1 MSSSLIILL
10 YTYIG
15 PIFRLGSNFVP
26 EAEKVTWTGMSDSAK
41 IRALLRGKY
50 NRLGYELALL
60 LFGILYFIYLRLT
73 ITGIMTEDCLY
84 I

>member
-1 MSSSLIILL
+1 M
-10 YTYIG
+10 
-15 PIFRLGSNFVP
+15 
-26 EAEKVTWTGMSDSAK
+26 TWTALSDSAK

-60 LFGILYFIYLRLT
+60 LFAILYFIYLRLT
-73 ITGIMTEDCLY
+73 ITGVMTEDCLY